1 MRNTAIRGIQI
12 RDGEIGLTQLS
23 ASVGISL
30 GLADSAVQ
38 PGDLPNFGDIV
49 THGVSEFATSAQ
61 GSLAD
66 SALQSLAF
74 LGLSDN
80 DEASYSGH
88 AGDAVRVN
96 AGATG
101 IEFYTPTDVGIV
113 AEDIAVEIVTP
124 LSAEKAY
131 TLDTLAIE
139 SSVQVYLNG
148 LLQEEG
154 AGLDYVYSEAGGKSV
169 ITFDDFVETD
179 DIIVVHSI
187 TVQA

>member
-12 RDGEIGLTQLS
+12 RDGEIGATQLDVAVN
-23 ASVGISL
+23 ASL
-30 GLADSAVQ
+30 ALADSAVQ
-38 PGDLPNFGDIV
+38 GTPWTGMGYYIGDG
-49 THGVSEFATSAQ
+49 SAFATSAQ
-61 GSLAD
+61 GTLAD
-66 SALQSLAF
+66 TALQSLAF

-113 AEDIAVEIVTP
+113 AGDIAVEIVTP
-124 LSAEKAY
+124 ESAEKAY

>member
-38 PGDLPNFGDIV
+38 GTPWTGMGYYIGDG
-49 THGVSEFATSAQ
+49 SAFATSAQ

-66 SALQSLAF
+66 SALQS
-74 LGLSDN
+74 
-80 DEASYSGH
+80 ASFVDLTDGAGSFSGH
-88 AGDAVRVN
+88 ALQAVRVN
-96 AGATG
+96 SGAT
-101 IEFYTPTDVGIV
+101 ELEYYTPTDVGIV
-113 AEDIAVEIVTP
+113 AGDIAVEIVTP